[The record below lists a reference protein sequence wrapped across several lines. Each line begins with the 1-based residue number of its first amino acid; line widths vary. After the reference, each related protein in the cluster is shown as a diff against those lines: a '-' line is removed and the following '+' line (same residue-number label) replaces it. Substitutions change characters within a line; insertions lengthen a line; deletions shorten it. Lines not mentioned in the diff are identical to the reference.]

1 MVETV
6 DHAVLA
12 HQSPEIDRKTRSH
25 AVARNARRQH
35 ALLVRT
41 GLVAEQ
47 SLARD
52 VHHTDRNALGG
63 QQFGAFDQR
72 CDLRTRGDQHRGG
85 FGGIHHHI
93 TALSDLRGLLA
104 ADGAQRRQGLDVLAR
119 QHERHRAVL
128 LDGQFPRHDGLI
140 AVGRTQHEHRTL
152 VVVVAQVLHQADLR
166 LVLHGLVRRAV
177 LAHAERVVR
186 PDVDHM
192 QAHQRREAHGG
203 LHIIGE
209 DEERAADGDHAA
221 VQRHA
226 VHHAGHR
233 QLRDARLEEFTGEIA
248 LRERLGLLQK
258 SVGLVRVR
266 QVGRS
271 DDHVVDLLGID
282 AQHRSR
288 SGARGHPGLHLDGLI
303 VDLGEFARKEIVE
316 LARQVLV
323 LGPPRLLDGGLLGG
337 PLLQCLAAL
346 GEDLAALLEDGERIL
361 RIAAQILHRSGEIG
375 SGGRQRLAVG
385 RNLVLETL
393 PGGTFGTLAH
403 DRTADDERRTL
414 RFALGGDERLADLVD
429 VVSVDRQHV
438 PTPCLVFH
446 GHVLGHHL
454 IDLRR
459 ELDVVR
465 VVVHHEVRQAQM
477 AGDAA
482 HALRNLLLDGA
493 VRDIGIGLVR
503 HPLAEARGHETLRDG
518 GAQSHGVPLPQRAR
532 GVLHAAQ
539 HVHLGVARRHA
550 APLAQRLQILGRIMS
565 RQRQRRIE
573 HRRHVARIEEE
584 AVTVGIS
591 HIVGIVAQEFREEHR
606 DEIGTAH
613 SAAGV
618 ARLRLFDHCCRQD
631 ADVVGYARQFRVRC

>member
-12 HQSPEIDRKTRSH
+12 HQSPEIDRKARSH

-41 GLVAEQ
+41 GLVTEQ
-47 SLARD
+47 PLARD

-226 VHHAGHR
+226 VRNTGHR
-233 QLRDARLEEFTGEIA
+233 QLRDARLEEFPTEIA
-248 LRERLGLLQK
+248 LRERLGLLQVT
-258 SVGLVRVR
+258 VGLVRIR

-271 DDHVVDLLGID
+271 HDHVVDLLGED
-282 AQHRSR
+282 AQHRR
-288 SGARGHPGLHLDGLI
+288 RCGARSHVGLHLDGLV
-303 VDLGEFARKEIVE
+303 VDFGKFARKEIVE
-316 LARQVLV
+316 FARQL
-323 LGPPRLLDGGLLGG
+323 LMLRAPRLLDGGLLRG
-337 PLLQCLAAL
+337 PLLQRLATF
-346 GEDLAALLEDGERIL
+346 GEDLAALREDGERIL
-361 RIAAQILHRSGEIG
+361 RIAAQVLHRSGEIG
-375 SGGRQRLAVG
+375 PGGRQRLAVG
-385 RNLVLETL
+385 RDFVFETL
-393 PGGTFGTLAH
+393 SGGAFGALAH
-403 DRTADDERRTL
+403 DGMADDERRTL
-414 RFALGGDERLADLVD
+414 GLALGGDQRLADLID
-429 VVSVDRQHV
+429 VMPVDRQHV
-438 PTPCLVFH
+438 PAPRLVLH

-454 IDLRR
+454 VDLRR
-459 ELDVVR
+459 ELNVVR
-465 VVVHHEVRQAQM
+465 IVVHHEVRQAQM

-493 VRDIGIGLVR
+493 VRNIGIGLVR
-503 HPLAEARGHETLRDG
+503 HPLAETGGHEAFRNG
-518 GAQSHGVPLPQRAR
+518 GSQRHGVALSQRSR
-532 GVLHAAQ
+532 RILHAAH
-539 HVHLGVARRHA
+539 HVHLRVPRRHA
-550 APLAQRLQILGRIMS
+550 APLAQRLQIFSRIVPG
-565 RQRQRRIE
+565 QRERRIE

-584 AVTVGIS
+584 TVAVGIR
-591 HIVGIVAQEFREEHR
+591 HIIGVVTQELGEEHR
-606 DEIGTAH
+606 DEIRAAH
-613 SAAGV
+613 SAAGMP
-618 ARLRLFDHCCRQD
+618 RLGLLDHRGRKD
-631 ADVVGYARQFRVRC
+631 ADIIGNARKF

>member
-52 VHHTDRNALGG
+52 VHHADRNALGG

-93 TALSDLRGLLA
+93 TALGDLRSLLA

-119 QHERHRAVL
+119 QHERHGAVL

-226 VHHAGHR
+226 VRNAGHR
-233 QLRDARLEEFTGEIA
+233 QLRDARLEEFPAEIA
-248 LRERLGLLQK
+248 LRERLGLLQVT
-258 SVGLVRVR
+258 VGLVRIR

-271 DDHVVDLLGID
+271 HDHVVDLLGED
-282 AQHRSR
+282 AQHRR
-288 SGARGHPGLHLDGLI
+288 RCGARSHVGLHLDGLV
-303 VDLGEFARKEIVE
+303 VDFGKFARKEIVE
-316 LARQVLV
+316 FARQL
-323 LGPPRLLDGGLLGG
+323 LMLRAPRLLDGGLLRD
-337 PLLQCLAAL
+337 PLLQRLATF
-346 GEDLAALLEDGERIL
+346 GEDLAALREDGERIL
-361 RIAAQILHRSGEIG
+361 RIAAQVLHRSGEIG
-375 SGGRQRLAVG
+375 PGGRQRLAVG
-385 RNLVLETL
+385 RDFVFEALS
-393 PGGTFGTLAH
+393 GGAFGALAH
-403 DRTADDERRTL
+403 DGMADDERRTL
-414 RFALGGDERLADLVD
+414 GLALGGDQRLADLID
-429 VVSVDRQHV
+429 VVPVDRQHV
-438 PTPCLVFH
+438 PAPRLVLH

-454 IDLRR
+454 VDLRR
-459 ELDVVR
+459 ELNVVR

-493 VRDIGIGLVR
+493 VRNIGIGLVR
-503 HPLAEARGHETLRDG
+503 HPLAETGGHEAFRNG
-518 GAQSHGVPLPQRAR
+518 GSQRHGVALSQRSR
-532 GVLHAAQ
+532 RILHAAH
-539 HVHLGVARRHA
+539 HVHLRVPRRHA
-550 APLAQRLQILGRIMS
+550 APLAQRLQIFSRIVPG
-565 RQRQRRIE
+565 QRERCIE

-584 AVTVGIS
+584 TVAVGIR
-591 HIVGIVAQEFREEHR
+591 HIIGVVTQELGEEHR
-606 DEIGTAH
+606 DEIRAAH
-613 SAAGV
+613 SAAGMP
-618 ARLRLFDHCCRQD
+618 RLGLLDHRGRKD
-631 ADVVGYARQFRVRC
+631 ADIIGNARKF

>member
-52 VHHTDRNALGG
+52 VHHADRNALGG

-93 TALSDLRGLLA
+93 TALGDLRSLLA

-119 QHERHRAVL
+119 QHERHGAVL

-226 VHHAGHR
+226 VRNAGHR
-233 QLRDARLEEFTGEIA
+233 QLRYARLEEFPAEIA
-248 LRERLGLLQK
+248 LRERLGLLQVT
-258 SVGLVRVR
+258 VGLVRIR

-271 DDHVVDLLGID
+271 HDHVVDLLGED
-282 AQHRSR
+282 AQHRR
-288 SGARGHPGLHLDGLI
+288 RCGARSHVGLHLDGLV
-303 VDLGEFARKEIVE
+303 VDFGKFARKESVE
-316 LARQVLV
+316 FARQL
-323 LGPPRLLDGGLLGG
+323 LMLRAPRLLDGGLLRG
-337 PLLQCLAAL
+337 PLLQRLATF
-346 GEDLAALLEDGERIL
+346 GEDLAALREDGERIL
-361 RIAAQILHRSGEIG
+361 RIAAQVLHRSGEIG
-375 SGGRQRLAVG
+375 PGGRQRLAVG
-385 RNLVLETL
+385 RDFVFEALS
-393 PGGTFGTLAH
+393 GGAFGALAH
-403 DRTADDERRTL
+403 DGMADDERRTL
-414 RFALGGDERLADLVD
+414 GLALGGDQRLADLID
-429 VVSVDRQHV
+429 VVPVDRQHV
-438 PTPCLVFH
+438 PAPRLVLH

-454 IDLRR
+454 VDLRR
-459 ELDVVR
+459 ELNVVR
-465 VVVHHEVRQAQM
+465 IVVHHEVRQAQM

-493 VRDIGIGLVR
+493 VRNIGIGLVR
-503 HPLAEARGHETLRDG
+503 HPLAETGGHEAFRNG
-518 GAQSHGVPLPQRAR
+518 SSQRHGVALSQRSR
-532 GVLHAAQ
+532 RILHAAH
-539 HVHLGVARRHA
+539 HVHLRVPRRHA
-550 APLAQRLQILGRIMS
+550 APLAQRLQIFGRIVPG
-565 RQRQRRIE
+565 QRERRIE

-584 AVTVGIS
+584 TVAVGIR
-591 HIVGIVAQEFREEHR
+591 HIIGVVTQELGEEHR
-606 DEIGTAH
+606 DEIRAAH
-613 SAAGV
+613 GAAGMP
-618 ARLRLFDHCCRQD
+618 RLGLLDHRGRKD
-631 ADVVGYARQFRVRC
+631 ADIIGNARKF

>member
-47 SLARD
+47 PLARD

-93 TALSDLRGLLA
+93 TALGDLRSLLA

-119 QHERHRAVL
+119 QHERHGAVL

-226 VHHAGHR
+226 VRNAGHR
-233 QLRDARLEEFTGEIA
+233 QLRDARLEEFPAEIA
-248 LRERLGLLQK
+248 LRERLGLLQVT
-258 SVGLVRVR
+258 VGLVRIR

-271 DDHVVDLLGID
+271 HDHVVDLLGED
-282 AQHRSR
+282 AQHRR
-288 SGARGHPGLHLDGLI
+288 RCGARSHVGLHLDGLV
-303 VDLGEFARKEIVE
+303 VDFGKFARKEIVE
-316 LARQVLV
+316 FARQL
-323 LGPPRLLDGGLLGG
+323 LMLRAPRLLDGGLLRG
-337 PLLQCLAAL
+337 PLLQRLATF

-361 RIAAQILHRSGEIG
+361 RIAAQVLHRSGEIG
-375 SGGRQRLAVG
+375 PGGRQRLAVG
-385 RNLVLETL
+385 RDFVFETL
-393 PGGTFGTLAH
+393 SGGAFGALAH
-403 DRTADDERRTL
+403 DGMADDERRTL
-414 RFALGGDERLADLVD
+414 GLALGGDQRLADLID
-429 VVSVDRQHV
+429 VVPVDRQHV
-438 PTPCLVFH
+438 PAPCLVLH

-454 IDLRR
+454 VDLGR
-459 ELDVVR
+459 ELNVVR

-477 AGDAA
+477 AGDTA

-493 VRDIGIGLVR
+493 VRNIGIGLVR
-503 HPLAEARGHETLRDG
+503 HPLAETGGHETFRNG
-518 GAQSHGVPLPQRAR
+518 GSQRHGVALSQRSR
-532 GVLHAAQ
+532 RILHAAH
-539 HVHLGVARRHA
+539 HVHLRVPRRHA
-550 APLAQRLQILGRIMS
+550 APLAQRLQIFGRIVPG
-565 RQRQRRIE
+565 QRERRIE

-584 AVTVGIS
+584 TVAVGIR
-591 HIVGIVAQEFREEHR
+591 HIIGVVTQELGEEHR
-606 DEIGTAH
+606 DEIRAAH
-613 SAAGV
+613 SAAGMP
-618 ARLRLFDHCCRQD
+618 RLGLLDHRGRKD
-631 ADVVGYARQFRVRC
+631 ADIIGNARKF

>member
-93 TALSDLRGLLA
+93 TALGDLRGLLA

-226 VHHAGHR
+226 VRNAGHR
-233 QLRDARLEEFTGEIA
+233 QLRDARLEEFPTEIA
-248 LRERLGLLQK
+248 LRERLGLLQVT
-258 SVGLVRVR
+258 VGLVRIR

-271 DDHVVDLLGID
+271 HDHVVDLLGED
-282 AQHRSR
+282 AQHRR
-288 SGARGHPGLHLDGLI
+288 RCGARSHVGLHLDGLV
-303 VDLGEFARKEIVE
+303 VDFGKFARKEIVE
-316 LARQVLV
+316 FARQILM
-323 LGPPRLLDGGLLGG
+323 LRAPRLLDGGLLRG
-337 PLLQCLAAL
+337 PLLQRLATF
-346 GEDLAALLEDGERIL
+346 GEDLAALREDGERIL
-361 RIAAQILHRSGEIG
+361 RIAAQVLHRSGEIG
-375 SGGRQRLAVG
+375 PGGRQRLAVG
-385 RNLVLETL
+385 RDFVFETL
-393 PGGTFGTLAH
+393 SGGAFGALAH
-403 DRTADDERRTL
+403 DGMADDERRTL
-414 RFALGGDERLADLVD
+414 GLALGGDQRLADLID
-429 VVSVDRQHV
+429 VMPVDRQHV
-438 PTPCLVFH
+438 PAPRLVLH

-454 IDLRR
+454 VDLRR
-459 ELDVVR
+459 ELNVVR
-465 VVVHHEVRQAQM
+465 IVVHHEVRQAQM

-493 VRDIGIGLVR
+493 VRNIGIGLVR
-503 HPLAEARGHETLRDG
+503 HPLAETGGHEAFRNG
-518 GAQSHGVPLPQRAR
+518 GSQRHGVALSQRSR
-532 GVLHAAQ
+532 RILHAAH
-539 HVHLGVARRHA
+539 HVHLRVPRRHA
-550 APLAQRLQILGRIMS
+550 APLAQRLQIFGRIVPG
-565 RQRQRRIE
+565 QRERRIE

-584 AVTVGIS
+584 TVAVGIR
-591 HIVGIVAQEFREEHR
+591 HIIGVVTQELGEEHR
-606 DEIGTAH
+606 DEIRAAH
-613 SAAGV
+613 SAAGMP
-618 ARLRLFDHCCRQD
+618 RLGLLDHRGRKD
-631 ADVVGYARQFRVRC
+631 ADIIGNARKF